1 MAKPQKFLDLLII
14 GAGIAG
20 LTAGIYAAR
29 MKLDTLILEDAL
41 IGGQIIDAYGIE
53 NYPGFH
59 SIKGSH
65 LIEKIEEQAL
75 HFGAKI
81 DEFDTIIAVKL
92 TDTEKII
99 ETQSFIYKP
108 TAVIIAA
115 GMDRRKL
122 PVIEEKHFRGKGI
135 HYCELCDGHLYQGK
149 SIAVVGGGNAAV
161 DAANFLDKYAKKIYI
176 IHRSPALTA
185 SAMSQEKLRNNPK
198 IEFLFNTNI
207 VKASGEYSLES
218 VIIEN
223 VLTKEQKLLALDG
236 IFVNI
241 GVVPKTQLYQHD
253 IELDAALHI
262 KAGETCE
269 TNIKGVFAA
278 GDIRT
283 KLIRQL
289 TTAAADGTVAALLAE
304 KYIMQ
309 KERGNKV

>member
-1 MAKPQKFLDLLII
+1 MAKPQKVLDLLII

-29 MKLDTLILEDAL
+29 MKLNTLILEDAL

-75 HFGAKI
+75 HAGAKI
-81 DEFDTIIAVKL
+81 DEFDMIIAVKL
-92 TDTEKII
+92 TDAEKTV
-99 ETQSFIYKP
+99 ETQSTIYKP
-108 TAVIIAA
+108 KTVIIAA

-122 PVIEEKHFRGKGI
+122 PVVEEKHFRGRGI

-149 SIAVVGGGNAAV
+149 TIAVVGGGNAAV

-176 IHRSPALTA
+176 IHRSAALTA
-185 SAMSQEKLRNNPK
+185 SISSQEKLKNNPK
-198 IEFLFNTNI
+198 VEILFNTNI
-207 VKASGEYSLES
+207 LKASGELSLES
-218 VIIEN
+218 ILIEDL
-223 VLTKEQKLLALDG
+223 LTKEQRNLALDG

-241 GVVPKTQLYQHD
+241 GVVPKTQLYKSD

-304 KYIMQ
+304 KYITQ
-309 KERGNKV
+309 KERGNQV

>member
-1 MAKPQKFLDLLII
+1 LAKPQKFLDLLII